1 MTPPPLS
8 QFRLTLNYPIQSS
21 ELKGNPPD
29 HGTLGISDHMDDD
42 AEDSDYINS
51 SGDESDEDISLP
63 DKMTGRC
70 CMRPLS

>member
-1 MTPPPLS
+1 
-8 QFRLTLNYPIQSS
+8 
-21 ELKGNPPD
+21 
-29 HGTLGISDHMDDD
+29 MDDD